1 MTGALAWFVG
11 VGAAGEVHELAKPVI
26 IAAVVMHT
34 AGALWQH
41 FYARTD
47 VLRRMLRPQRRR
59 A

>member
-1 MTGALAWFVG
+1 MPLPGILG

-26 IAAVVMHT
+26 IAAVVLHT

-47 VLRRMLRPQRRR
+47 VLTRMLRPTGRR
-59 A
+59 AA